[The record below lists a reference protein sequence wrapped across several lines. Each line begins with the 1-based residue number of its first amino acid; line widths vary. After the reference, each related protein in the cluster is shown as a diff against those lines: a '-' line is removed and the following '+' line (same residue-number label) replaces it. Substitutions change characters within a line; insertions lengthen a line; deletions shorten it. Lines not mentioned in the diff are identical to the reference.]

1 MTTTR
6 SVQLTLGFR
15 SFTPA
20 EGKAAWQSHH
30 DAGREAM
37 RLALEKR
44 SVSGSVVPHPE
55 HGFLELKQVDQ
66 AFDPPL
72 YINISHTDFLAV
84 AALSPS
90 PVGVDVEALT
100 RNPSKALDRILS
112 DRDRQFLQKFPPP
125 ADSRLSP
132 ALLLWSAK
140 EAFSKALGMGM
151 QAGMPQLKID
161 FEGPPPYRART
172 EVVGHLPLHN
182 PLIHWEIRGD
192 FLITVCTEAGTLRAG
207 IDRVSG

>member
-1 MTTTR
+1 MVSTR
-6 SVQLTLGFR
+6 LVQLTLGFH

-37 RLALEKR
+37 RLVLEKR
-44 SVSGSVVPHPE
+44 RVFGSVFNHPE
-55 HGFLELKQVDQ
+55 HGFLEFTQGGESP
-66 AFDPPL
+66 DPPL
-72 YINISHTDFLAV
+72 YVNISHTDFLAV

-100 RNPSKALDRILS
+100 RDPSRALPRILS
-112 DRDRQFLQKFPPP
+112 DRDRAYLENFPAPS
-125 ADSRLSP
+125 DSRLTA

-151 QAGMPQLKID
+151 QAGMPNLEID
-161 FEGPPPYRART
+161 FEGPSPFHART

-192 FLITVCTEAGTLRAG
+192 FLVTVCTEASVLRAG
-207 IDRVSG
+207 IERVSG